1 MKRQLNEKDQL
12 SQSLLKWIGKGST
25 SSKDQSRSRSIEGE
39 ASHSSVSH
47 VNTIANSKIESGPE
61 AALECSMEN
70 NENMDVRYV

>member
-25 SSKDQSRSRSIEGE
+25 SSKDQSRSRSIE
-39 ASHSSVSH
+39 ASHSSVSQ
-47 VNTIANSKIESGPE
+47 VNTIANSKIESGAE
-61 AALECSMEN
+61 AALEYSMEN